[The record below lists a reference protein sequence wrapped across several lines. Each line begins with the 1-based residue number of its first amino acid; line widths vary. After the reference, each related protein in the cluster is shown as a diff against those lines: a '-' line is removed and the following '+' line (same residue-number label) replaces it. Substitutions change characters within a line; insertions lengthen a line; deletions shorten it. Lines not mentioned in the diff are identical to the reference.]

1 MIFIYNINNF
11 YIKMFYLN
19 SLIDSF
25 YYFKYFIYFNIFL
38 NSLFLNYCSS
48 KLFNKYYFI
57 NYLYFSINLNGCFL
71 IKLSQWINTQL
82 HAINYPDKTNSFI
95 KIRELFDN
103 FFENCQIHD
112 INYTKKIFKND
123 TGYDLDDIIHLDTE
137 YNIKSGSMAQ
147 VYKGKIK
154 KNNYNNLG
162 VCEND
167 NNCENDNI
175 DIAIK
180 VVHPEIKYQIIFP
193 EYLIYSYQ
201 YFVKNYKCFKKYD
214 NIFDF
219 TSFIENLKLQ
229 FNMNN
234 ECKNMN
240 YYYNY
245 YNNIQKNDYIII
257 PKPLFS
263 SKNILIM
270 EYIDGVLLDDIDV
283 SENEK
288 KKICG
293 LFALFVKDNYM
304 FMDYFHND
312 IHNANWKIIKTPD
325 FYKLVIYDF
334 GYIIKNNN
342 KYNIRKLLYY
352 FDTNDKVNCAKSIYN
367 YLQNKYLDCNEFIE
381 LFLKHVT
388 KTLPYDDEFLFEI
401 YTFLYIYDFKMIDN
415 LLEFFIL
422 MVLIRKN
429 LKKYFLQNKNMCNCK
444 NSNNYH
450 FETYL
455 FYKSIIDKYNIFKNI
470 GQYYDKE
477 YFNNPE
483 YLKLIEFKDD
493 YLESLNNN
501 DANNIDI

>member
-1 MIFIYNINNF
+1 
-11 YIKMFYLN
+11 MFYLKT
-19 SLIDSF
+19 LIDSF

-38 NSLFLNYCSS
+38 NSLFLNYCSY
-48 KLFNKYYFI
+48 KLFHEYYFI

-82 HAINYPDKTNSFI
+82 HAIDFKIINNYELL
-95 KIRELFDN
+95 KIRKLFDN
-103 FFENCQIHD
+103 FFENCQIHN
-112 INYTKKIFKND
+112 INYTKQIFKDD
-123 TGYDLDDIIHLDTE
+123 TGYDLDYIILLDTE

-154 KNNYNNLG
+154 KKRCDKLEL
-162 VCEND
+162 CEND
-167 NNCENDNI
+167 NN

-219 TSFIENLKLQ
+219 TSFIKNLKLQ

-234 ECKNMN
+234 EYKNMN

-270 EYIDGVLLDDIDV
+270 EYIDGVLFDDIDV
-283 SENEK
+283 NENEK
-288 KKICG
+288 KKIC
-293 LFALFVKDNYM
+293 ALFSLFIKDNYF

-312 IHNANWKIIKTPD
+312 IHNANWKIIKTPE
-325 FYKLVIYDF
+325 FYKLIIYDF

-342 KYNIRKLLYY
+342 KDCLKKLLFY
-352 FDTNDKVNCAKSIYN
+352 FDTNNKVKSAQFIYN
-367 YLQNKYLDCNEFIE
+367 YVENKYIDCDKFVE
-381 LFLKHVT
+381 LYLKYVT
-388 KTLPYDDEFLFEI
+388 KKLPYDDDYI
-401 YTFLYIYDFKMIDN
+401 YQIYNFLYVNNFKMIDN

-422 MVLIRKN
+422 MILIRKN
-429 LKKYFLQNKNMCNCK
+429 LKKYFMQQNNLKNHI
-444 NSNNYH
+444 NYH

-455 FYKSIIDKYNIFKNI
+455 FYKSIIDKFNIFKNV
-470 GQYYDKE
+470 GQYFDTY
-477 YFNNPE
+477 YFNNPDF
-483 YLKLIEFKDD
+483 LKLLEFKDK
-493 YLESLNNN
+493 YLENLNNN
-501 DANNIDI
+501 KNNDDTNNIDI